1 MAYISSLEFLPGIE
15 EDSISISDDKNV
27 KVFLAYFDLHNLQIW
42 NLTNNNFGVMFV
54 LLLPPLKSDN
64 IKASKDVVVAAA
76 AAVWD

>member
-1 MAYISSLEFLPGIE
+1 MAYISSLEFLHSE

>member
-76 AAVWD
+76 VWD

>member
-76 AAVWD
+76 AVWD